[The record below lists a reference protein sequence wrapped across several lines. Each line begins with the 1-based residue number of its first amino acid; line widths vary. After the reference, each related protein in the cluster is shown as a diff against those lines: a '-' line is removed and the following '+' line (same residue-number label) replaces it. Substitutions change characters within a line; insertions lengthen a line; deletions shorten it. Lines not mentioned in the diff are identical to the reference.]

1 MELFSNEFLFYGGI
15 IAVSVGALAVIL
27 LLLFSVI
34 DRMKL
39 NRTLEKEY
47 GARNDKKDSV
57 KSSSARGA

>member
-15 IAVSVGALAVIL
+15 IAASAGALAVIL

-47 GARNDKKDSV
+47 GEKKDKKASI
-57 KSSSARGA
+57 KSSLSRGV

>member
-15 IAVSVGALAVIL
+15 IAASAGALAVIL

-47 GARNDKKDSV
+47 GAKEDNNSSE
-57 KSSSARGA
+57 KSSSAGEV